1 MTTPPKIGPST
12 AQNLLFFLPK
22 ELIVS
27 HRASPAPRRLPVLF
41 TTRQCPGINAQP
53 RGEVFTRIGGSVGGG
68 DIRVTAR
75 CPAVLRS
82 CDDPRPQKGRFPIF
96 FCDGNVFQIRLNP

>member
-1 MTTPPKIGPST
+1 MTTPPKIGSST

-27 HRASPAPRRLPVLF
+27 HRLYARLPVLF
-41 TTRQCPGINAQP
+41 TTRLSPGINAQP

-96 FCDGNVFQIRLNP
+96 FL